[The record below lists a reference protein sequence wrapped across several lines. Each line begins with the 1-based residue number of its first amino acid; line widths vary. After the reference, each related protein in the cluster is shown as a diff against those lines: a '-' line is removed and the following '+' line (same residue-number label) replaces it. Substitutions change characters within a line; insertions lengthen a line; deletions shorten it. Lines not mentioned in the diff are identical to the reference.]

1 HGMGWGVQHGNM
13 CNDGRPKPFN
23 EDWPDI
29 GSKLYREEFK
39 KGNCPYNEGASFLD
53 PWFFSREYMNQP
65 NPEDHVIKDGVLYIG
80 DRSPYT
86 DSFKNKTDFTKVVIP
101 SSVGS
106 INGSA
111 FYGTAI
117 KEFTIPPS
125 VVVIG
130 DSAFQDCSD
139 LRYIEIPD
147 NVRELGDGSFQN
159 CPQLREAKIGKGLRK
174 LNQKLF
180 KGSGL
185 KEITVP
191 KNIRLIDKETFQD
204 CKNLKKVVI
213 EDGVRKIGDNAF
225 GNTALTEITFPDSV
239 TMFGK
244 NITSKSVVWNVKPGT
259 AAYEYAKEIKYKIK
273 LPQEDMNMIAAKLLA
288 ECKNAVEAPA
298 DKWDTD
304 TIAAYDDRRKWDFS
318 SALKGSGEYIVTFT
332 YTGGKSGL
340 MLTDTLVA
348 ADGKVAAYFPESRFA
363 GTNSKQI
370 IYSFNVPSGTKKL
383 EMYSFPKRDG
393 GKSSSGNV
401 SVRSVADYSAKILS
415 ECADSEPLSSD
426 GWEDGAFTQD
436 DVRRRWDFSDK
447 INGTNG
453 GDYIIRFSYIE
464 GSDTLRLT
472 DSLFIADGK
481 SIRYFPEMKS
491 VGSNSSDAAFN
502 ITVPQG
508 TKKIEMLSLARAG
521 KSDNSGIIS
530 VLMEDDGTL
539 EGITARIMAE
549 NANPKSAPTD
559 KWDKDT
565 FSTKNVRRKWD
576 FSSALKGGGDYVVS
590 FTYTSGNKSLCLS
603 DSLFLADGKPLA
615 HYSARQ
621 VAGKDTVN
629 IVFRLNV
636 PKGTKKLELYANAKK
651 DGKGDTGGIVSVETM
666 DNKAKKV
673 LAEGKKYKRGP
684 LEWDKNYFTD
694 EYVYYKW
701 DITTLMM
708 KDNEYSDTYMSGD
721 YSLIFSSGV
730 NLADVM
736 VFADDKMISY
746 HPDVRKFTNNTSAPY
761 DITVP
766 DGTKKLELYGL
777 IKGSAA
783 GKVTMEKG
791 E

>member
-1 HGMGWGVQHGNM
+1 
-13 CNDGRPKPFN
+13 
-23 EDWPDI
+23 
-29 GSKLYREEFK
+29 
-39 KGNCPYNEGASFLD
+39 
-53 PWFFSREYMNQP
+53 
-65 NPEDHVIKDGVLYIG
+65 
-80 DRSPYT
+80 
-86 DSFKNKTDFTKVVIP
+86 
-101 SSVGS
+101 
-106 INGSA
+106 
-111 FYGTAI
+111 
-117 KEFTIPPS
+117 
-125 VVVIG
+125 
-130 DSAFQDCSD
+130 
-139 LRYIEIPD
+139 
-147 NVRELGDGSFQN
+147 
-159 CPQLREAKIGKGLRK
+159 
-174 LNQKLF
+174 
-180 KGSGL
+180 
-185 KEITVP
+185 
-191 KNIRLIDKETFQD
+191 
-204 CKNLKKVVI
+204 
-213 EDGVRKIGDNAF
+213 
-225 GNTALTEITFPDSV
+225 
-239 TMFGK
+239 
-244 NITSKSVVWNVKPGT
+244 
-259 AAYEYAKEIKYKIK
+259 
-273 LPQEDMNMIAAKLLA
+273 
-288 ECKNAVEAPA
+288 
-298 DKWDTD
+298 
-304 TIAAYDDRRKWDFS
+304 
-318 SALKGSGEYIVTFT
+318 
-332 YTGGKSGL
+332 
-340 MLTDTLVA
+340 
-348 ADGKVAAYFPESRFA
+348 
-363 GTNSKQI
+363 
-370 IYSFNVPSGTKKL
+370 
-383 EMYSFPKRDG
+383 
-393 GKSSSGNV
+393 
-401 SVRSVADYSAKILS
+401 
-415 ECADSEPLSSD
+415 
-426 GWEDGAFTQD
+426 
-436 DVRRRWDFSDK
+436 
-447 INGTNG
+447 
-453 GDYIIRFSYIE
+453 
-464 GSDTLRLT
+464 
-472 DSLFIADGK
+472 
-481 SIRYFPEMKS
+481 
-491 VGSNSSDAAFN
+491 
-502 ITVPQG
+502 
-508 TKKIEMLSLARAG
+508 MLSLARAG

-684 LEWDKNYFTD
+684 LEWDKNYFAD